1 LTAVALSCSSTATR
15 RQAATASPTRSCR
28 SRSARSPTR
37 PTRRPPT
44 WSRAAKRRY
53 HNIRIVLS
61 HSGGSTPFLASR
73 AAGLAH
79 LQRAEH
85 FPAIDVDTA
94 ACYTANVDTYFADR
108 PDRLRA
114 VMRDNALALF
124 PRLRT
129 QSEAGR
135 PHLPAA

>member
-1 LTAVALSCSSTATR
+1 MLEDFAGFYYETALSGFETNLVALESFVA
-15 RQAATASPTRSCR
+15 PD
-28 SRSARSPTR
+28 
-37 PTRRPPT
+37 
-44 WSRAAKRRY
+44 
-53 HNIRIVLS
+53 HILF
-61 HSGGSTPFLASR
+61 GSD
-73 AAGLAH
+73 
-79 LQRAEH
+79 

-94 ACYTANVDTYFADR
+94 AWYTANVDTYFADR